1 VFAPSC
7 LYILFFKELLYDKKE
22 PSFLKDQEGRQKD
35 LSFQESLFESLRLS
49 AIIAMNSE
57 LVGLPLSV

>member
-7 LYILFFKELLYDKKE
+7 LYILFFKEQLYDKKE

-35 LSFQESLFESLRLS
+35 LELS
-49 AIIAMNSE
+49 GE
-57 LVGLPLSV
+57 LV